1 MYSPRLFLLT
11 KYVFCSLSPG
21 IIWNVPRHIPQAIY
35 GMLADYFP
43 RQKIYKF
50 LLSQSGKGL
59 NSSRF
64 VNYYYYSPDV
74 SQKKKSLGRLWISPF
89 PAHVGGRPF
98 QVLKDELW
106 TYFSRGPASKNP
118 ALISQTREIL
128 RLWLFLTSSFPSG
141 FCRRL
146 GLNPRPSLK
155 RKLIIPCSMSL
166 TGTTT

>member
-89 PAHVGGRPF
+89 PAHVGLFTYMTWSQQTFPLF
-98 QVLKDELW
+98 VQPKITKNEL
-106 TYFSRGPASKNP
+106 RK
-118 ALISQTREIL
+118 
-128 RLWLFLTSSFPSG
+128 TSSHH
-141 FCRRL
+141 RA
-146 GLNPRPSLK
+146 
-155 RKLIIPCSMSL
+155 
-166 TGTTT
+166 